1 MPLDR
6 YILPVLDA
14 SSERVEV
21 ELRDLTFGYEGI
33 AVLDENGLYR
43 EIRSSPSEAPP
54 GGELPVLDEDGLT
67 TWLVAFDIAS
77 IQGIYELTANELN
90 AHIEVRLEQ
99 DLGLEVAY
107 ENAPY
112 TLPEPTSGTI
122 WCSVLID
129 WAAHE
134 QVAFGADASR
144 FHLSGDLILTLF
156 TPINDGMADILSTA
170 QSVIEAMRSQQI
182 DHVRTYDS
190 YHLPIQRDGSWWSCE
205 IRTEFRAER
214 DYINP

>member
-1 MPLDR
+1 MPVDR
-6 YILPVLDA
+6 YILPVADESA
-14 SSERVEV
+14 ARQEV
-21 ELRDLTFGYEGI
+21 DLRDLSFGYEGL
-33 AVLDENGLYR
+33 AVVDDAGLWR
-43 EIRSSPSEAPP
+43 EIESEPGDDPP
-54 GGELPVLDEDGLT
+54 TGWLPAYDESGTQHLIP
-67 TWLVAFDIAS
+67 FEIAE
-77 IQGIYELTANELN
+77 IQGIYELTANALN

-112 TLPEPTSGTI
+112 TVPEPTSGVI

-129 WAAHE
+129 WASHE
-134 QVAFGADASR
+134 QVAFGADTGR
-144 FHLSGDLILTLF
+144 YHLHGDLILTLF

-214 DYINP
+214 DYVNP